1 MQTAPAHTAPA
12 HTALGHTAPV
22 DIAPVRAGVLGQA
35 ALALAD
41 GFARVLMEKGL
52 MTRAEYARGFDLAI
66 QAWAEAEGHPQQHDV
81 LSALGKIRPPE

>member
-1 MQTAPAHTAPA
+1 MQTAHVQS
-12 HTALGHTAPV
+12 APV

-52 MTRAEYARGFDLAI
+52 MTREEYRRGFELAI
-66 QAWAEAEGHPQQHDV
+66 QAWQEAAGHPQQHDV
-81 LSALGKIRPPE
+81 LSALHKIRPKE

>member
-1 MQTAPAHTAPA
+1 MQTATAQ
-12 HTALGHTAPV
+12 TVPV

-41 GFARVLMEKGL
+41 GFARILVEKGV

-81 LSALGKIRPPE
+81 LSALHKIKPQE